1 VDYFDFRRSFES
13 SLSKLKL
20 PSDCTLQEPNWKV
33 LVPPVSWSLEAIF
46 RFTDTKHIS
55 IWETY
60 DKFAKLQ
67 MSRKIQWSYHYGPT
81 EITDEDGDAL
91 RGHPNDPVDIRID
104 TTSGLHMHYQTRQPH
119 LDQSRISGL
128 DLNSIDALH
137 IHT

>member
-1 VDYFDFRRSFES
+1 M
-13 SLSKLKL
+13 
-20 PSDCTLQEPNWKV
+20 
-33 LVPPVSWSLEAIF
+33 SWSLEAVF
-46 RFTDTKHIS
+46 RFTDAKHIS

-91 RGHPNDPVDIRID
+91 RGDPNDPVDIRID

-128 DLNSIDALH
+128 DLGSIDAFTFIRSVLKH
-137 IHT
+137 RKTGQPFTKIFAFRIKQEP